1 MSFLDKLADVST
13 IILDVDGVLTDSSV
27 YILEDG
33 VLMRKMSTRDGFAIK
48 YAIQQGYHIIVIT
61 GGSSAGVTKR
71 LVGLGVKQSDIYSGV
86 HDKLEVLDELI
97 ETNQIDLG
105 RTAYMGDDLPDYE
118 CMRLVHLATSPV
130 DAAPEVRDICHYI
143 SHLKGGE
150 GCVRDLLEKILR
162 VQGQWIETHVV
173 NLTNDQPEF

>member
-1 MSFLDKLADVST
+1 MSFLDKLKDIST

-48 YAIQQGYHIIVIT
+48 YAIQKGYKIFVIT
-61 GGSSAGVTKR
+61 GGRSEGVIKR
-71 LVGLGVKQSDIYSGV
+71 LVGLGVKASDIYSGV
-86 HDKLEVLDELI
+86 HDKLEVLDDLI
-97 ETNQIDLG
+97 ETNQIDLA

-118 CMRLVHLATSPV
+118 CLRLVHLATCPNN
-130 DAAPEVRDICHYI
+130 AAPEVRDIAHYI
-143 SHLKGGE
+143 SHLEGGA

-162 VQGQWIETHVV
+162 VQGQWIETKVV
-173 NLTNDQPEF
+173 NLTKDKLED